1 MRKTVAELGFIKKD
15 PITDKDLQNWLYKEF
30 SQICERFVIGN
41 ETGEEGYAH
50 FQCRIVL
57 KKDTWKPQDLL
68 LWAQYNGIGGHW
80 SPTKVR
86 NFEYVE
92 KEGEYIRS
100 WEEPLKEYV
109 TITPNLWQIIAL
121 DQWKKQNDRQIL
133 CIIDTKG
140 GHGKTFLR
148 KHLVATHQ
156 AQFIPPMEKAEDI
169 MAVAMAKPSKGYVID
184 LPRADGKAKKPMWS
198 AIEQI
203 KDGYLY
209 DKRYNWRE
217 KWIAPPKI
225 MVFCNDFNA
234 SDLSTDRWQDFEIS
248 DFQQEV

>member
-1 MRKTVAELGFIKKD
+1 MRKTVAEKGFINK
-15 PITDKDLQNWLYKEF
+15 PQISDKDLENHLYNKFNE
-30 SQICERFVIGN
+30 ICERFVIGN
-41 ETGEEGYAH
+41 ETGSEGYAH

-57 KKDTWKPQDLL
+57 KKDTWKPQDLI
-68 LWAQYNGIGGHW
+68 LWATENAIPSHW

-92 KEGEYIRS
+92 KEGEYVRS
-100 WEEPLKEYV
+100 WEEPLKNYV
-109 TITPNLWQIIAL
+109 MITPNLWQVIAI
-121 DQWKKQNDRQIL
+121 DQWNKQNDRQIL

-209 DKRYNWRE
+209 DKRYSWRE

-248 DFQQEV
+248 DFKQEV